1 MTLQFSDPSPSQHPA
16 ARSTNTHPNA
26 TKEPIRHMVFG
37 SLAGVQQTI
46 RTLHSLGY
54 AEPNEWSRPMPT
66 GRPGE
71 IMAILTKHRIK
82 ENQ

>member
-1 MTLQFSDPSPSQHPA
+1 
-16 ARSTNTHPNA
+16 
-26 TKEPIRHMVFG
+26 MVFG

-66 GRPGE
+66 GRAGE
-71 IMAILTKHRIK
+71 IMAILTKYRIK
-82 ENQ
+82 ENE